1 MSGLIKYDNNTL
13 ELIID
18 KCLSGDRIAQ
28 NRLYEMLAPRM
39 FPVCL
44 RYANSHE
51 EAEEIL
57 QESFIKLFTH
67 LKQYRNDGS
76 FEGWF
81 RRIVVNTALQKLR
94 EKARKYP
101 VVSLKDETSELA
113 SVSGNE
119 TYANIGYK
127 VLLGLIQKLPPAYQ
141 MVFNLYVFEGMKH
154 KEIAELL
161 NISEGTSK
169 SNLYDARM
177 ILQRE
182 ISKLDYS
189 PSNTAKL

>member
-1 MSGLIKYDNNTL
+1 MIEALKYDKEDLELLIKKAIN
-13 ELIID
+13 
-18 KCLSGDRIAQ
+18 SDRAAQ
-28 NRLYEMLAPRM
+28 NQLYELLAPRM

-44 RYANSHE
+44 RYSNTRE

-57 QESFIKLFTH
+57 QEGFIKMFTH

-94 EKARKYP
+94 EKARTYP
-101 VVSLKDETSELA
+101 IVSMKDDMPEQVF
-113 SVSGNE
+113 VSAND
-119 TYANIGYK
+119 TYSNIGYK
-127 VLLGLIQKLPPAYQ
+127 VLLELIQKLPPAYQ

-189 PSNTAKL
+189 TPKPTKR